1 MFVFIFIIGFALK
14 SVPDQ
19 IILEDGSV
27 ILRPSAIKRINS
39 ELSYEDFIEKSI
51 LINNQVI
58 DATKSKED
66 LLLLESST
74 QNYFLLQFI
83 GPVKEEWKSTL
94 ELLGVEFFDYVPEF
108 SYKIWLPKKQIP
120 EVLKLDF
127 ISNLVEYTSELKL
140 SAPTATKINLMAE
153 EEEINL
159 FLETFK
165 SNDEIANNIFQSNAM
180 VVQESENSFLIK
192 VKKSE
197 LKKILSYEDINVI
210 EELKP
215 ISVVN
220 DYAVGIMD
228 VDTTS
233 ARLNINGSGQILGI
247 IDSGVDDGD
256 DDLNVEGD
264 IHLDLDNRLVNI
276 SLVANAYCQ
285 LYGASCTDPDDQN
298 GHGTHTVGSMAGN
311 GTRSSNQYKGISYAS
326 DITFYAAGDDSGST
340 AIYPFPLDTMLQNM
354 YNDGA
359 RIQSNS
365 WGSGTT
371 EYSNALAKKI
381 DKFMRDNNDLLIVVS
396 AGNDGSS
403 LQTVRDPGTAKN
415 CLTVGATQSNRSGSG
430 YGTNVNT
437 IASFSS
443 RGPANDNRTKPDVVA
458 PGTNIVSTK
467 SSLASTSCTSSVGE
481 GGYYSTCSGTSMSA
495 PLVAGYVSLIRENF
509 IENLDISNPTAAL
522 LKALIINGAQDIG
535 YGIPSNHTGWGR
547 VNLTNSLI
555 PSYPKYF
562 KFIDN
567 KTGFSSS
574 GQYDIHTFNV
584 INDTSDFKI
593 TLVWTDEESSSSA
606 SKNLVNDLDL
616 VVTSP
621 NGTKYYGNNFVWPYN
636 SSQDRINNVE
646 QLILDS
652 STGEVENGT
661 YSINVSA
668 FLISNANQD
677 YGLVVSG
684 PLNVSP
690 IVTQFDGDTSDFG
703 TMQHLY
709 NKTNLVLED
718 SNNGNITWND
728 NVYVAD
734 VNFDSNLII
743 ANNNLWIN
751 QSGLHSSLASNV
763 TVGFFNLDFE
773 APMPYK
779 DGVHCSDCEIVDSSS
794 GNLEFYT
801 FVSLDVA
808 SNYSSV
814 ENTSFVIWDA
824 LDAGKPY
831 GGIAKKNQNEE
842 VYFYANYTNYSSS
855 LSVSTATCNISF
867 NDSSSLFTMNYN
879 SSITYYQYNRTFSS
893 AGDYSYNITCVASNF
908 LNQSS
913 NNNTTVSDINAVYPQ
928 EPTSLGIVLNGNNS
942 ITLSWS
948 AAVNAST
955 YGVFY
960 DDNVT
965 LLWEFNED
973 DVPNITGIT
982 ELNYTDNS
990 LGSVTQR
997 YYKLVSQNSTSR
1009 QNASNI
1015 TLGIFKKEIPITTA
1029 TPNTG
1034 VEQILVSVPLNV
1046 TNLNL
1051 DSLISS
1057 SSDADV
1063 IYNYDTQN
1071 ALPQSSQY
1079 FDGFGW
1085 FGGIE
1090 IFEINKG
1097 YIFKPIST
1105 AFNISFVGFVP
1116 ITNSTIT
1123 LKSSTNM
1130 AGNATELN
1138 VIGLNTPQTKC
1149 DLDTIFYNATSGDSI
1164 YRYNYVSAEYDVA
1177 SYNGVVWSGD
1187 FDCINPGEGYEMR
1200 VVTNNYVLNYER

>member
-1 MFVFIFIIGFALK
+1 MKKRSVFVISVIAVFVFIFIIGFALK

-842 VYFYANYTNYSSS
+842 VYFYIQLKNFP
-855 LSVSTATCNISF
+855 IK
-867 NDSSSLFTMNYN
+867 
-879 SSITYYQYNRTFSS
+879 
-893 AGDYSYNITCVASNF
+893 SYLCPI
-908 LNQSS
+908 
-913 NNNTTVSDINAVYPQ
+913 
-928 EPTSLGIVLNGNNS
+928 
-942 ITLSWS
+942 
-948 AAVNAST
+948 
-955 YGVFY
+955 
-960 DDNVT
+960 
-965 LLWEFNED
+965 
-973 DVPNITGIT
+973 
-982 ELNYTDNS
+982 
-990 LGSVTQR
+990 
-997 YYKLVSQNSTSR
+997 K
-1009 QNASNI
+1009 
-1015 TLGIFKKEIPITTA
+1015 IF
-1029 TPNTG
+1029 
-1034 VEQILVSVPLNV
+1034 
-1046 TNLNL
+1046 
-1051 DSLISS
+1051 
-1057 SSDADV
+1057 
-1063 IYNYDTQN
+1063 
-1071 ALPQSSQY
+1071 
-1079 FDGFGW
+1079 
-1085 FGGIE
+1085 
-1090 IFEINKG
+1090 
-1097 YIFKPIST
+1097 
-1105 AFNISFVGFVP
+1105 
-1116 ITNSTIT
+1116 
-1123 LKSSTNM
+1123 
-1130 AGNATELN
+1130 
-1138 VIGLNTPQTKC
+1138 
-1149 DLDTIFYNATSGDSI
+1149 
-1164 YRYNYVSAEYDVA
+1164 
-1177 SYNGVVWSGD
+1177 
-1187 FDCINPGEGYEMR
+1187 
-1200 VVTNNYVLNYER
+1200 